1 MSKRTRRTNNVAADD
16 LAAMDALAGQDEV
29 NVSAVL
35 AEDADMPAGQDEDGP
50 ADEDGTA
57 VADAVDAVEP
67 DLSDEERTA
76 RIEAVRT
83 RLSVLRAEVAAL
95 EGELATYQ
103 THILVTSTV
112 VKPVA
117 LVRSIFLAMTD
128 KPRRDVIRKCVLA
141 GIAPNTAKTQYQ
153 VLRRKLAD
161 RDPSLLA
168 DLADLSGEE

>member
-1 MSKRTRRTNNVAADD
+1 MGKRTRRTNVASQVAQDEAAQDAVAQAMLDAADD
-16 LAAMDALAGQDEV
+16 VPVGQ
-29 NVSAVL
+29 
-35 AEDADMPAGQDEDGP
+35 GEDGP

-57 VADAVDAVEP
+57 VPDAVDVTADE
-67 DLSDEERTA
+67 DGENLSDEERTA
-76 RIEAVRT
+76 RIEAVRS
-83 RLSVLRAEVAAL
+83 RLAVLRAEVAAL

-117 LVRSIFLAMTD
+117 LVRSIFLAMLD
-128 KPRRDVIRKCVLA
+128 KPRKDVVRKCVLA

-161 RDPSLLA
+161 RDPALLA
-168 DLADLSGEE
+168 EIADLSAE